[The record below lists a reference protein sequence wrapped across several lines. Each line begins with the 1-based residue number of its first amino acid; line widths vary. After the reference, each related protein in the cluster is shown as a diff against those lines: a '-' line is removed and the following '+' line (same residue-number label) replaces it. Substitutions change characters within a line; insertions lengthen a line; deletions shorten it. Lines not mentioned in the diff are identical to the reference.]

1 LHPCCH
7 NPTGADLTHQQ
18 WDKVIEVLQNRDLI
32 PFMDIAYQGFGE
44 TIESDS
50 YAIKKVAEQGL
61 CGFISNS
68 FSKTFS
74 LYGERVGG
82 LSVLC
87 DDNQAANRVFG
98 QLQATVRRNYSSPAA
113 YGAQLVSYVLNNAE
127 LKALWF
133 KEVESMRNRIV
144 SMRSTLVDLLKTAAP
159 KQNFDYLL
167 KQRGM
172 FSYTGF
178 SKEQVAQLK
187 DDFAVYLVGSGRMC
201 VAGLNHLNI
210 HRVAEAFATIK

>member
-1 LHPCCH
+1 
-7 NPTGADLTHQQ
+7 
-18 WDKVIEVLQNRDLI
+18 
-32 PFMDIAYQGFGE
+32 
-44 TIESDS
+44 
-50 YAIKKVAEQGL
+50 
-61 CGFISNS
+61 
-68 FSKTFS
+68 
-74 LYGERVGG
+74 
-82 LSVLC
+82 
-87 DDNQAANRVFG
+87 
-98 QLQATVRRNYSSPAA
+98 
-113 YGAQLVSYVLNNAE
+113 
-127 LKALWF
+127 
-133 KEVESMRNRIV
+133 MRNRIV